1 MGTSGFDT
9 EIHLRHQR
17 VEDALYK
24 LEKYLDEAFINCVS
38 QVRIIHGKGTGT
50 LSKAVRAFL
59 DSHPLVKSFHFADYG
74 DGDYGVTIT
83 EMEKRGGII
92 H

>member
-1 MGTSGFDT
+1 MEAPGFDT

-17 VEDALYK
+17 VEAAIYK
-24 LEKYLDEAFINCVS
+24 LEKYLDDAFVKGVR

-50 LSKAVRAFL
+50 LSKAVRVLL

-83 EMEKRGGII
+83 EMETRGGIN